1 MGKKIANLG
10 FLVVVSM
17 ILLHCANRGTTT
29 GGDKDEIPP
38 VIVKSTPEN
47 FSINFDAQEI
57 EIEFDEYVKLK
68 NLQKQLIISPP
79 MKIEPEITPVGTAS
93 KVITIKIF
101 DTLQPNTTY
110 AFNFGESIAD
120 NNEGN
125 LFPYYKY
132 VFSTGNYI
140 DSLSVTGIVTDALS
154 KEVDERVAVMLYEV
168 DSSFYDSIVYKQK
181 PKYVAVTD
189 SSSGFSLEN
198 IKKGSYLLSALK
210 EENPNYTYQQKTDKF
225 AYRKQFITV
234 PSDTAY
240 VLKLFKESIDYSY
253 KRARQASQN
262 KIAFGYE
269 GDGESML
276 IKILSDV
283 PDDFSSLITKEI
295 QKDTLNY
302 WYRPKLEVD
311 SLIFEVIRGQSIDTA
326 VVRIKDFKSDSLV
339 FKPLSSN
346 LKLQDSY
353 IISASTP
360 LEYVDESK
368 VRVMNKDSVF
378 VKATMVLDPTTNSV
392 VLEFD
397 KTEKNSY
404 EIQLLPTALTDF
416 YGVANDTLNYR
427 ASTKLQSD
435 YGDVRISISNGVYP
449 LIVQIINDK
458 GLVIESAVALN
469 ASAVDFQSVTPG
481 VYFLRAVF
489 DTNKNGSYDSGS
501 YLSKIQP
508 ERVSYASTPIE
519 VRAGWDTIEEFVLA
533 D

>member
-1 MGKKIANLG
+1 M
-10 FLVVVSM
+10 
-17 ILLHCANRGTTT
+17 
-29 GGDKDEIPP
+29 
-38 VIVKSTPEN
+38 
-47 FSINFDAQEI
+47 
-57 EIEFDEYVKLK
+57 
-68 NLQKQLIISPP
+68 
-79 MKIEPEITPVGTAS
+79 
-93 KVITIKIF
+93 
-101 DTLQPNTTY
+101 
-110 AFNFGESIAD
+110 
-120 NNEGN
+120 
-125 LFPYYKY
+125 
-132 VFSTGNYI
+132 
-140 DSLSVTGIVTDALS
+140 
-154 KEVDERVAVMLYEV
+154 
-168 DSSFYDSIVYKQK
+168 
-181 PKYVAVTD
+181 
-189 SSSGFSLEN
+189 
-198 IKKGSYLLSALK
+198 
-210 EENPNYTYQQKTDKF
+210 
-225 AYRKQFITV
+225 
-234 PSDTAY
+234 
-240 VLKLFKESIDYSY
+240 KLFKESIDYSFV
-253 KRARQASQN
+253 RARQVSQN

-269 GDGESML
+269 GAFESML
-276 IKILSDV
+276 INILSDI
-283 PDDFSSLITKEI
+283 PDDFSSVITKEI
-295 QKDTLNY
+295 EKDTLNY

-311 SLIFEVIRGQSIDTA
+311 SLIFEVIRAQSIDTA

-339 FKPLSSN
+339 FKPLSSD

-469 ASAVDFQSVTPG
+469 ASPVDFQSVTPG

>member
-1 MGKKIANLG
+1 M
-10 FLVVVSM
+10 
-17 ILLHCANRGTTT
+17 
-29 GGDKDEIPP
+29 
-38 VIVKSTPEN
+38 
-47 FSINFDAQEI
+47 
-57 EIEFDEYVKLK
+57 
-68 NLQKQLIISPP
+68 
-79 MKIEPEITPVGTAS
+79 
-93 KVITIKIF
+93 
-101 DTLQPNTTY
+101 
-110 AFNFGESIAD
+110 
-120 NNEGN
+120 
-125 LFPYYKY
+125 
-132 VFSTGNYI
+132 
-140 DSLSVTGIVTDALS
+140 
-154 KEVDERVAVMLYEV
+154 
-168 DSSFYDSIVYKQK
+168 
-181 PKYVAVTD
+181 
-189 SSSGFSLEN
+189 
-198 IKKGSYLLSALK
+198 
-210 EENPNYTYQQKTDKF
+210 
-225 AYRKQFITV
+225 
-234 PSDTAY
+234 
-240 VLKLFKESIDYSY
+240 
-253 KRARQASQN
+253 
-262 KIAFGYE
+262 
-269 GDGESML
+269 
-276 IKILSDV
+276 
-283 PDDFSSLITKEI
+283 
-295 QKDTLNY
+295 NY

-469 ASAVDFQSVTPG
+469 ASPVDFQSVTPG